1 MHRAGTT
8 IGLAVLALLTLTASG
23 CDERPFTR
31 DQALAVPHSAI
42 QVGEYRDK
50 DWEYVDE
57 NGVAQKLT
65 RCEVMNPWTNA
76 YSCTSPDGTVELT
89 YKQNKS
95 AMRNVTLHT
104 GDEEV
109 PLYCINNGFSGDRL
123 RFCLPESDPSVP
135 YIPAHRRNAS

>member
-8 IGLAVLALLTLTASG
+8 IGSAVLALLTLTASG

-50 DWEYVDE
+50 DWEFVDE
-57 NGVAQKLT
+57 NGMAQKLN
-65 RCEVMNPWTNA
+65 RCEDMDAWQPA
-76 YSCTSPDGTVELT
+76 YSCTSPDGSVELT
-89 YKQNKS
+89 YTRDRKS
-95 AMRNVTLHT
+95 IKNVTLRT
-104 GDEEV
+104 GDEKV

-123 RFCLPESDPSVP
+123 KFCLPESHPSVP
-135 YIPAHRRNAS
+135 YIPAHRRNA